1 MTIKRSSEG
10 STTKVAHK
18 DKPQSSNPWAQPT
31 SSNKSKTYS
40 DKANMAP
47 NKPDS
52 RNQGSSKN
60 VTRITIKFDVGFSNT
75 LYLRGEGPGLS
86 WNKGLKLKNV
96 KADEWVWE
104 TSQPFNRGE
113 FKVLINDVQFEIGEN
128 HKLVSGANVVYTPNF

>member
-1 MTIKRSSEG
+1 MTIKRSSDV
-10 STTKVAHK
+10 SATKVAHK
-18 DKPQSSNPWAQPT
+18 DKPQAANPWSQPA
-31 SSNKSKTYS
+31 SSCKSKSYS
-40 DKANMAP
+40 DKASTAP
-47 NKPDS
+47 NKSDN
-52 RNQGSSKN
+52 RCQGSTKN
-60 VTRITIKFDVGFSNT
+60 VTRITIKFDVGFSNA

-113 FKVLINDVQFEIGEN
+113 FKVLINDAQFEAGEN